1 MYYQLLRKEL
11 ACEDYTRIKT
21 LISQQ
26 GTLTDFVNT
35 LVQENDIDN
44 IVKLVELGYD
54 INGIRCSS
62 SLLTLAVESGNI
74 DMVKR
79 FISIGADPNLAWDD
93 FSGGID
99 FALNE
104 AATQKNKEIF
114 DYLYPLTIPELRKI
128 AEMNWRYFS
137 GQGDGHLS
145 DDFE

>member
-1 MYYQLLRKEL
+1 MYYQLLRQEL
-11 ACEDYTRIKT
+11 ACEDYDRIKM

-26 GTLTDFVNT
+26 GTLSDFVEI
-35 LVQENDIDN
+35 LVQEDNIDF

-54 INGIRCSS
+54 INGIYYSF

-79 FISIGADPNLAWDD
+79 FVSIGADPNLAWDD

-104 AATQKNKEIF
+104 AANQKNKEIF
-114 DYLYPLTIPELRKI
+114 DYLSPLTTPELRKI
-128 AEMNWRYFS
+128 AEMNWNPPDS
-137 GQGDGHLS
+137 
-145 DDFE
+145 